1 MKRFIISV
9 LCVSVFFIGLGGLVE
24 KTTAN
29 FKSDARALEIIRRA
43 RVAIG
48 GDASIANVRSLSI
61 TGKATKTLDFDGVSR
76 TEQGDLEINLELPN
90 KLSKMIKIGNADGGE
105 SVEKNI
111 DVITVGKGEI
121 DKNIVVTPEVANG
134 EKRVFV
140 FKKDDGEKMVPSG
153 DGANGEPH
161 KIIVNKDV
169 RVAGQGE
176 PLRQNQL
183 FRTTLSLLLSAPEG
197 LDVAYIYAG
206 EATVD
211 GSSCDVVEAQSSGDS
226 IKLFLDKSTNLP
238 RMMSFQAAQPMIF
251 RINKDEATNGAA
263 KVLVRKAEA
272 SEMAEFQVKFSDYRS
287 VNGLQLPHKWTQT
300 IAGKEDETVDI
311 TNYEVNPPNIAGK
324 FDKMPTKVMI
334 RTAKP
339 Q

>member
-48 GDASIANVRSLSI
+48 GDANIANVRSLSI

-90 KLSKMIKIGNADGGE
+90 KLSKMIKIGNVDGGE

-111 DVITVGKGEI
+111 DVVTVGKGEI
-121 DKNIVVTPEVANG
+121 DENVVVTPEGENG

-140 FKKDDGEKMVPSG
+140 IKKGDGDKMILDG
-153 DGANGEPH
+153 NGANGEPH

-169 RVAGQGE
+169 RVAGQSE
-176 PLRQNQL
+176 PLRNNQL

-197 LDVAYIYAG
+197 LDVSYIYAG

-211 GSSCDVVEAQSSGDS
+211 GSSCDVVEAQTGGSAV
-226 IKLFLDKSTNLP
+226 KLYVDKSSNLP
-238 RMMSFQAAQPMIF
+238 RMMSFQSAKPLILK
-251 RINKDEATNGAA
+251 INRNEVKTEET
-263 KVLVRKAEA
+263 VFVRKAEA

-287 VNGLQLPHKWTQT
+287 VNGLQFPHKWTQT

-311 TNYEVNPPNIAGK
+311 TNYEINPPNIAGK

>member
-48 GDASIANVRSLSI
+48 GDANIANVRSLSI

-90 KLSKMIKIGNADGGE
+90 KLSKMIKIGNVDGGE

-111 DVITVGKGEI
+111 DVVTVGKGEI
-121 DKNIVVTPEVANG
+121 DKNVVVTPEGENG

-140 FKKDDGEKMVPSG
+140 IKKGDGDKMILDG
-153 DGANGEPH
+153 NGANGEPH

-169 RVAGQGE
+169 RVAGQSE
-176 PLRQNQL
+176 PLRNNQL

-197 LDVAYIYAG
+197 LDVSYIYAG

-211 GSSCDVVEAQSSGDS
+211 GSSCDVVEAQTGGSAV
-226 IKLFLDKSTNLP
+226 KLYVDKSSNLP
-238 RMMSFQAAQPMIF
+238 RMMSFQSAKPLILK
-251 RINKDEATNGAA
+251 INRNEVKTEET
-263 KVLVRKAEA
+263 VFVRKTEA

-287 VNGLQLPHKWTQT
+287 VNGLQFPHKWTQT

-311 TNYEVNPPNIAGK
+311 TNYEINPPNIAGK